1 MGIPY
6 RAGDATPRARKPFGG
21 PAENR
26 LENQRHQ
33 RGRGAFGS
41 EGQHTDLQDRK
52 DGSEAACLK
61 ERGRSTGRISRQNAK
76 TQIEGTQEAF
86 ILSSSCPSVRAYN
99 CALRVLPFKSLV
111 QWPASIQA

>member
-26 LENQRHQ
+26 LENQRRQ
-33 RGRGAFGS
+33 RGSGAFGS
-41 EGQHTDLQDRK
+41 EGHHTDLQDRK

-61 ERGRSTGRISRQNAK
+61 ERGRSTKRISRQNAK
-76 TQIEGTQEAF
+76 TQIEGTQGSFYLEF
-86 ILSSSCPSVRAYN
+86 F
-99 CALRVLPFKSLV
+99 LPFRSCV
-111 QWPASIQA
+111 